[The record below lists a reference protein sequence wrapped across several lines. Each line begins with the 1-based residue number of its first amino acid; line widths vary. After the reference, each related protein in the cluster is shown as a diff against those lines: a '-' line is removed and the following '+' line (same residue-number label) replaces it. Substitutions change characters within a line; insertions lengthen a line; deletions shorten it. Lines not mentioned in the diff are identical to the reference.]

1 MTTRIIIDERRF
13 RRLVAGEPIIE
24 RDVEVVIA
32 SPPIG
37 WVKMVRAVLDAIAP
51 APGNAPSDPPQ
62 AREFLPNRY
71 TRRPDGAE

>member
-1 MTTRIIIDERRF
+1 MPHNRIVIDERRF

-51 APGNAPSDPPQ
+51 PAGKGSDPRDPPQ

-71 TRRPDGAE
+71 TRRPE

>member
-1 MTTRIIIDERRF
+1 MPHNRIVIDERRF

-51 APGNAPSDPPQ
+51 PAGNAPRDPPQ

-71 TRRPDGAE
+71 TRRPE